1 MSKKLAKLAQIGAR
15 IISGEMAIKDIP
27 VSDMV
32 DLEALK
38 KGDEDPLEV
47 IVEVPVSQSKRG
59 WYYTHEALRDI
70 VDAVN
75 ERTLH
80 GFLGH
85 QKPEDVPNEFPEPV
99 THWIGAKMTENAA
112 YFRGVVDAG
121 AEKLKR
127 WIRGG
132 IVKQVSIFGEAHLAE
147 SNGSTHVV
155 GYDPLSIDWTPLDRM
170 GMPTRI
176 VAVGEMHGL
185 NLPYDNPYSKEGGN
199 DFMKPEE
206 VLLKLKEMHNNKQ
219 ITPTMIANTLGVTA
233 VQLAGEM
240 DGKFQKEYKQMDA
253 VMKELDVSG
262 EMDAVAYVKD
272 LKNKAEH
279 YEVLQAKQ
287 VIGEMV
293 AEKLENEQA
302 VKDFM
307 NVETPLGALWNAHS
321 QNFTGDEK
329 ALSAEMDTFL
339 QSAAVRSL
347 LDSYELMNNYQ
358 PGNSAILGEMKDNNK
373 KQSNTIKGARITR
386 AAF

>member
-1 MSKKLAKLAQIGAR
+1 MPKKLAKLAQIGAR
-15 IISGEMAIKDIP
+15 IISGEMAVKDIP
-27 VSDMV
+27 VSPMV
-32 DLEALK
+32 DLKELK

-75 ERTLH
+75 ERSLH

-99 THWIGAKMTENAA
+99 THWIGAKMTEDAA

-185 NLPYDNPYSKEGGN
+185 SSEDETQIEGGN

-206 VLLKLKEMHNNKQ
+206 VLSKLKEMHSNKQ
-219 ITPTMIANTLGVTA
+219 ITPTMIANTLGVTG

-240 DGKFQKEYKQMDA
+240 DDTFKKQHKQMDA
-253 VMKELDVSG
+253 VLKELEVTG
-262 EMDAVAYVKD
+262 EMDAVAAVKD
-272 LKNKAEH
+272 LKDKAAQF
-279 YEVLQAKQ
+279 EVVQTKQ

-293 AEKLENEQA
+293 AEKLENDQA
-302 VKDFM
+302 AKDFTD
-307 NVETPLGALWNAHS
+307 VETPLGALWSAHS

-339 QSAAVRSL
+339 KGTAVKSL
-347 LDSYELMNNYQ
+347 LDSYDLINSYQ
-358 PGNSAILGEMKDNNK
+358 PSADSVVIGEMKDNK
-373 KQSNTIKGARITR
+373 KQNNNIKGARITR
-386 AAF
+386 ASF

>member
-15 IISGEMAIKDIP
+15 IISGEMAVKDIP
-27 VSDMV
+27 VSPMV

-75 ERTLH
+75 ERSLH

-99 THWIGAKMTENAA
+99 THWIGAKMTEDAA

-185 NLPYDNPYSKEGGN
+185 SSDGEKHTEIEGGN

-206 VLLKLKEMHNNKQ
+206 VLSKLKEMHGNKQ
-219 ITPTMIANTLGVTA
+219 ITPTMIANTLGVTG

-240 DGKFQKEYKQMDA
+240 DDKFQKQYKQMDA
-253 VMKELDVSG
+253 ILKELEVTG
-262 EMDAVAYVKD
+262 EMDAVAAVKD
-272 LKNKAEH
+272 LKDKAAQF
-279 YEVLQAKQ
+279 EVVQTKQ

-293 AEKLENEQA
+293 AEKLKNEQA
-302 VKDFM
+302 AKDFT

-339 QSAAVRSL
+339 QGAAVKSL
-347 LDSYELMNNYQ
+347 LDSYDLVNSYQ
-358 PGNSAILGEMKDNNK
+358 PSGNSAVLGEMKDDK
-373 KQSNTIKGARITR
+373 KRNNTIKGARITR
-386 AAF
+386 ASF